1 MEEEILSGI
10 MTFFFAYIAVF
21 TASVI
26 IVSLDNKDLVSTA
39 TAVIACLSNIGP
51 GLGIV
56 GPAGN
61 FADFSLTSK
70 AVLSL
75 CMIIGRLEIY
85 PILLLFAPTFWKRV
99 NM

>member
-1 MEEEILSGI
+1 L
-10 MTFFFAYIAVF
+10 TFFFAYIAVF
-21 TASVI
+21 TISIAFVL
-26 IVSLDNKDLVSTA
+26 LDNKDLLSSSTA
-39 TAVIACLSNIGP
+39 VVACLSNIGP

-61 FADFSLTSK
+61 FADFSLISK
-70 AVLSL
+70 AVLTL

-99 NM
+99 NI